1 MILSHPVFDAPI
13 DFAHNNLVVLE
24 HPLLYRT
31 LVAELIAQSEG
42 EPGRFLLTEN
52 YEEKAIGKCLSI
64 IHNPFQLCEND
75 HKMRTALYKFL
86 EKEVQTLDFECYKE
100 VESKILQFLQ
110 HVNMQSAY
118 PLTMADSIGMTEIFK
133 LGQLQLELT
142 KDSVPERLYE
152 YIRAL
157 RRLAGAQCVVMY
169 NVRNIFTDT
178 EAEVFLKEIREQEIS
193 VLFLERS
200 VPPIVTKYEKLYIVD
215 QDLCEIS

>member
-1 MILSHPVFDAPI
+1 MRKVKVKQESF
-13 DFAHNNLVVLE
+13 
-24 HPLLYRT
+24 
-31 LVAELIAQSEG
+31 
-42 EPGRFLLTEN
+42 
-52 YEEKAIGKCLSI
+52 EEKSIGKYLSI

-86 EKEVQTLDFECYKE
+86 EKEVQTLDFEYYKE

-157 RRLAGAQCVVMY
+157 RRLTGAQCVVMY

-178 EAEVFLKEIREQEIS
+178 ESEVFLKEISEQEIS

>member
-13 DFAHNNLVVLE
+13 DIAHNNLVVLE

-42 EPGRFLLTEN
+42 ETGRFLLTEN
-52 YEEKAIGKCLSI
+52 YEEKSIGKYLSI
-64 IHNPFQLCEND
+64 IHGPFQLCEND

-100 VESKILQFLQ
+100 VESKIFQFLQ

-118 PLTMADSIGMTEIFK
+118 PLTMADSIGMAEIFK
-133 LGQLQLELT
+133 LGQLQLALT

-157 RRLAGAQCVVMY
+157 HRLAGAQCVVMY
-169 NVRNIFTDT
+169 NVRNIFTNT
-178 EAEVFLKEIREQEIS
+178 EAEVFLKEISEQEIS

>member
-1 MILSHPVFDAPI
+1 MIISHPVFDTPI
-13 DFAHNNLVVLE
+13 DLAHNNLVILE

-42 EPGRFLLTEN
+42 ESGRFLLTEN
-52 YEEKAIGKCLSI
+52 YEEKSIGKYVSI
-64 IHNPFQLCEND
+64 IHNPFRLCEND
-75 HKMRTALYKFL
+75 HKMRTALYKLL
-86 EKEVQTLDFECYKE
+86 EKEVQTLDFEYYKE

-118 PLTMADSIGMTEIFK
+118 PLTMADSISMTEIFK

-152 YIRAL
+152 YICAL
-157 RRLAGAQCVVMY
+157 HRLAGAQCVVMY
-169 NVRNIFTDT
+169 NVRNIFTNT
-178 EAEVFLKEIREQEIS
+178 EAEVFLKEISEQELS

>member
-1 MILSHPVFDAPI
+1 MIISHPVFDTPI
-13 DFAHNNLVVLE
+13 DLAHNNLVILE

-42 EPGRFLLTEN
+42 ESGRFLLTEN
-52 YEEKAIGKCLSI
+52 YEEKSIGKYVSI
-64 IHNPFQLCEND
+64 IHNPFRLCEND
-75 HKMRTALYKFL
+75 HKMRTALYKLL
-86 EKEVQTLDFECYKE
+86 EKEVQTLDFEYYKE

-118 PLTMADSIGMTEIFK
+118 PLTIADSISMTEIFK

-157 RRLAGAQCVVMY
+157 HRLAGAQCVVMY
-169 NVRNIFTDT
+169 NVRNIFTNT
-178 EAEVFLKEIREQEIS
+178 EAEVFLKEISEQEIS

>member
-1 MILSHPVFDAPI
+1 M
-13 DFAHNNLVVLE
+13 E

-42 EPGRFLLTEN
+42 ETGRFLLTEN
-52 YEEKAIGKCLSI
+52 YEEKSIGKYLSI
-64 IHNPFQLCEND
+64 IHGPFQLCEND

-100 VESKILQFLQ
+100 VESKIFQFLQ

-133 LGQLQLELT
+133 LGQLQLALT

-152 YIRAL
+152 YICAL
-157 RRLAGAQCVVMY
+157 HRLAGAQCVVMY
-169 NVRNIFTDT
+169 NARNIFTNT
-178 EAEVFLKEIREQEIS
+178 EAEVFSKEISEQEIS

-200 VPPIVTKYEKLYIVD
+200 VPPVVTKYEKLYIVD

>member
-1 MILSHPVFDAPI
+1 MILNHPVFDTPI
-13 DFAHNNLVVLE
+13 DLAHNNLVVLE

-31 LVAELIAQSEG
+31 LVAELISQSEG

-52 YEEKAIGKCLSI
+52 YEEKSIGKYLSI
-64 IHNPFQLCEND
+64 IHGPFQLCEND
-75 HKMRTALYKFL
+75 HKMRTALYKLL

-100 VESKILQFLQ
+100 VESKIIQFLQ
-110 HVNMQSAY
+110 HVNMQSSY

-157 RRLAGAQCVVMY
+157 HRLAGAQCVVMY
-169 NVRNIFTDT
+169 NVRNIFTNT
-178 EAEVFLKEIREQEIS
+178 EAEVFLKEISEQELS